1 MFSNETRKLKLYS
14 RIALL
19 DARDPMGNLRLINKM
34 KRRLRM
40 LGETI

>member
-14 RIALL
+14 RLALL
-19 DARDPMGNLRLINKM
+19 DARDPMGNQHLIAKI

-40 LGETI
+40 MGERV

>member
-1 MFSNETRKLKLYS
+1 MFSKETQKARFEA

-19 DARDPMGNLRLINKM
+19 TARDPMGNLRLINKM

-40 LGETI
+40 LGETV

>member
-1 MFSNETRKLKLYS
+1 MFSNETRKAKLYA

-19 DARDPMGNLRLINKM
+19 DARDPAGNVRLINKM

-40 LGETI
+40 LGESV

>member
-1 MFSNETRKLKLYS
+1 MFSKETQKVRLET

-19 DARDPMGNLRLINKM
+19 AARDPMSNLRLINKM

-40 LGETI
+40 LGETV